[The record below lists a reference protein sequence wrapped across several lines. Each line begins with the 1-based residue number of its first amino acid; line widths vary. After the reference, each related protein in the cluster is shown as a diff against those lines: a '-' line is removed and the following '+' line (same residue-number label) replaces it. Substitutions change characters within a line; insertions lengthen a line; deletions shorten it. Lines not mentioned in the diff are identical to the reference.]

1 LCTLSSVRM
10 QSLSQSVYVNPNRHL
25 QALVLDYTPLN
36 VQKTSQNRSK
46 PLLLA
51 KRFSDMN
58 RLPNKSGVLVLANM
72 ILALLSLKEARLVTN
87 RGLRKLSPKLR
98 DQVRTRKLSHP
109 RNHFRRL
116 KSSAA
121 VDMMS
126 RRR

>member
-1 LCTLSSVRM
+1 
-10 QSLSQSVYVNPNRHL
+10 
-25 QALVLDYTPLN
+25 
-36 VQKTSQNRSK
+36 
-46 PLLLA
+46 
-51 KRFSDMN
+51 MN

-98 DQVRTRKLSHP
+98 DLVRTRKLSHP